1 MTYATRKAHNLVV
14 DLPLRHIGTDSSNVP
29 RELYPQ
35 NRRTSRWRRI
45 VPLAL
50 GNIHAIETEGLD
62 LVSWDEHGN
71 IPGLSD
77 PCLH

>member
-1 MTYATRKAHNLVV
+1 
-14 DLPLRHIGTDSSNVP
+14 
-29 RELYPQ
+29 
-35 NRRTSRWRRI
+35 